1 MNNRKTIIVMMS
13 GGRVQPQG
21 TVARSPS
28 IEETTERFAHGVVHG
43 FAVCIRRLARAR
55 QELAGRRH
63 VARSRFSRESS
74 GRREPIDLI
83 KKDY

>member
-28 IEETTERFAHGVVHG
+28 IEETTERFAHGVIHV
-43 FAVCIRRLARAR
+43 FAVW
-55 QELAGRRH
+55 H
-63 VARSRFSRESS
+63 VRDR
-74 GRREPIDLI
+74 I
-83 KKDY
+83 